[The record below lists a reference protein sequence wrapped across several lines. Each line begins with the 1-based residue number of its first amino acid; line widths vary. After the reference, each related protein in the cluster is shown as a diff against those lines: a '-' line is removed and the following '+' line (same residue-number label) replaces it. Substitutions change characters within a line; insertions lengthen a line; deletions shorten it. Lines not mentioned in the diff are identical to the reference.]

1 MYSVQLDVD
10 YVCFKSK
17 FVLQRVCA
25 FDFLDIDK
33 IYILED
39 VLEEI
44 LCYIFVTYPGFEI
57 PQCFSLN

>member
-39 VLEEI
+39 VRGNIVLYF
-44 LCYIFVTYPGFEI
+44 CHI
-57 PQCFSLN
+57 P